1 MWNLTLLFT
10 FRAGVQTRVRG
21 EGPGAGEELAESCV
35 RGDEISVRFPPASL
49 YLQVING
56 PTSDPSLREAV
67 RGKLNNPGQG
77 WGGNV
82 ETIF

>member
-56 PTSDPSLREAV
+56 LTSPPLRG
-67 RGKLNNPGQG
+67 RG
-77 WGGNV
+77 WVGG
-82 ETIF
+82 ETEQI